1 MFTSNDFLCSDR
13 GRQTVFLSTWLHF
26 APQNCLKKD
35 YWERNGTWGLQLQQ
49 NAICSL
55 LTFPLWPNKCTDKTR
70 VDPARIH
77 ARFSRKTNM
86 RDVFV
91 VSKRKLLVQLM
102 NFRFKIL
109 SKAGC
114 NMNKNGRYMK
124 SYMKA
129 ISVGNFALIRRSQN
143 VPGQAHAGYLWT
155 WCYSSWHRQ
164 ASEGRQKVGVRC
176 NALAYVEKRT
186 FTDQELYYSA
196 WFCACLVNTSNR

>member
-1 MFTSNDFLCSDR
+1 MRTATPAKCN
-13 GRQTVFLSTWLHF
+13 
-26 APQNCLKKD
+26 
-35 YWERNGTWGLQLQQ
+35 
-49 NAICSL
+49 L
-55 LTFPLWPNKCTDKTR
+55 LAVNFPPNKCTEKTR

-86 RDVFV
+86 REVIV

-102 NFRFKIL
+102 NFPFKIL

-114 NMNKNGRYMK
+114 NINKNGRYMK

-155 WCYSSWHRQ
+155 WCYSSWHRH
-164 ASEGRQKVGVRC
+164 ASEGRQKVGVRY

-186 FTDQELYYSA
+186 FTDQQLYYSA